1 VGTNFKTIV
10 EGIQMAIETRNYVVY
25 SEDENTSSSFIGF
38 ADTLPDAIKI
48 KSDAAGAGF
57 SHVVVVDGNLNKVKL
72 PD

>member
-38 ADTLPDAIKI
+38 ADTLPDTIKI